1 MASRG
6 TVAPV
11 HVPASQG
18 LFDGLTDEELAEQY
32 PREHAHYQKCEQFEG
47 RFWARM
53 PLGESRFDV
62 CQRVHQSFGT
72 FRRDADRHGVHDI
85 IVVAHGTTIRAFVMM
100 WLHKPV
106 SWFENEPNPANA
118 SVRLLDGD
126 DDYGV
131 IFTPK
136 A

>member
-1 MASRG
+1 
-6 TVAPV
+6 
-11 HVPASQG
+11 
-18 LFDGLTDEELAEQY
+18 
-32 PREHAHYQKCEQFEG
+32 
-47 RFWARM
+47 
-53 PLGESRFDV
+53 
-62 CQRVHQSFGT
+62 
-72 FRRDADRHGVHDI
+72 
-85 IVVAHGTTIRAFVMM
+85 MM

-106 SWFENEPNPANA
+106 SWFENELNPANA